1 MTADTGEIVHWYG
14 RQGVGSGRVVERH
27 PCRIARRIDGAEI
40 VRNGTADNLALVIAQ
55 EDGRHVLKLE
65 SELRPG

>member
-1 MTADTGEIVHWYG
+1 MTVETGDIVHWHWG
-14 RQGVGSGRVVERH
+14 QGVGSGRVVERH
-27 PCRIARRIDGAEI
+27 TCRISRRIDGSDI
-40 VRNGTADNLALVIAQ
+40 VRNGTADNPALVIAQ